1 MFHVLRGGGGRGGGG
16 HVSRFLW
23 KVLQV
28 ETDSSG
34 LDTKLSLSPSLYPS
48 PVNHGGGQ
56 ETTPL
61 FPPSPR
67 STRWP
72 FLRRRRGINPARI
85 SATFTTGPRRFRAAS
100 CKIRPPPSH
109 FKFFSPFFS
118 LLFSPCSSFSTIYFN
133 TFLAFFSAPSPSPPS
148 LCCLTIVRP
157 HASFPPSIDERKRGK
172 KINKSQTDRTIPVVE
187 KSWLPRENCYP
198 FR

>member
-1 MFHVLRGGGGRGGGG
+1 MVDVVSEIPACDVAAMFHVLRGGGGRGGGG

-100 CKIRPPPSH
+100 CKIRPPPPHISNFFLPFFHSFSLPAPVSPPFISIPSSH
-109 FKFFSPFFS
+109 F
-118 LLFSPCSSFSTIYFN
+118 
-133 TFLAFFSAPSPSPPS
+133 FLPPP
-148 LCCLTIVRP
+148 LP
-157 HASFPPSIDERKRGK
+157 HLHCA
-172 KINKSQTDRTIPVVE
+172 V
-187 KSWLPRENCYP
+187 
-198 FR
+198 